1 MYMKVEDKNR
11 HKEICLR
18 YVKYINN
25 MPKKRY
31 TYASMYY
38 SASRIELIRRTWY
51 QRIFYH
57 PTAKFKVVRKLLCY
71 DNDCLTTHCGQAL
84 YHMSYK
90 TICEL
95 FAGPLTV
102 EELDFNMACE
112 GY

>member
-1 MYMKVEDKNR
+1 MHMKIEDKNR
-11 HKEICLR
+11 HNEVCLR
-18 YVKYINN
+18 YVKYVNN
-25 MPKKRY
+25 MSKTR
-31 TYASMYY
+31 YASTCY
-38 SASRIELIRRTWY
+38 STIRIELIRRAWY

-71 DNDCLTTHCGQAL
+71 SNDCVTTHCALAL